1 MAIGPTTT
9 EYTKMNAWL
18 LGILLYLLVSI
29 PSAMLLG
36 KCIAFGMGSDLDR
49 DPD

>member
-1 MAIGPTTT
+1 
-9 EYTKMNAWL
+9 MNAWL

-29 PSAMLLG
+29 PFAMLLG
-36 KCIAFGMGSDLDR
+36 KCIAFGMGSHLDS